1 MLWRW
6 KDAEKEQAA
15 IAVRNEQ
22 LRSNLLRS
30 ISHDIRTPLTS
41 IWGNASNLL
50 SHYEQLDTETLRQIF
65 TDICDDSEWLIELV
79 ENLLSISR
87 IENGQMDLHLSL
99 NVVNDVLDEALRHVD
114 KNAVRHHIVVL
125 PGNDVLIARMDAR
138 LVTQVL
144 INLINN
150 AIKNTQTGSEIRIR
164 SERAGNAV
172 YVHVDDNGP
181 GIPDSMK
188 PHIFEM
194 FYTGNNNV
202 SDGRRGIGLGLALC
216 KTIIEAHGGVITL
229 TDNDPAG
236 CCFTF
241 SLPAE
246 EVTINE

>member
-1 MLWRW
+1 M
-6 KDAEKEQAA
+6 
-15 IAVRNEQ
+15 
-22 LRSNLLRS
+22 
-30 ISHDIRTPLTS
+30 
-41 IWGNASNLL
+41 
-50 SHYEQLDTETLRQIF
+50 QIF
-65 TDICDDSEWLIELV
+65 NDIYDDSEWLIGLV

-99 NVVNDVLDEALRHVD
+99 NVVNDVIDEALRHID
-114 KNAVRHHIVVL
+114 KNAVQHQIIVL
-125 PGNDVLIARMDAR
+125 PANDVLIARMDAR
-138 LVTQVL
+138 LITQVL

-164 SERAGNAV
+164 SERVENTV

-181 GIPDSMK
+181 GIPDHMK

-216 KTIIEAHGGVITL
+216 KSIIEAHGGVITL
-229 TDNDPAG
+229 TDNSPTG

-246 EVTINE
+246 EVTFNE